1 VNHDVEIFLP
11 LASWNLVEPRG
22 PMYSRTQNDN
32 GSYNTRCLDCFMTI
46 ASSVETEEELFER
59 ETKHVCPEKALS
71 ELLAMEK
78 AIDADPDS
86 GNPRHLN

>member
-1 VNHDVEIFLP
+1 
-11 LASWNLVEPRG
+11 
-22 PMYSRTQNDN
+22 
-32 GSYNTRCLDCFMTI
+32 MTI